1 MPKPAPRH
9 HQMLRMPEEK
19 GSHNVT
25 ELSEQFAVSL
35 VTIRKDLDDLE
46 RQGLLQRTFGGAIF
60 SHRSRFNSS
69 FVEKTNQNLPQKRAI
84 ALAALEYIRDGDT
97 ILLDAGTTTLV
108 LARVLKEHVRA
119 VFVITSSVPAALEL
133 SSAGYDILLL
143 GGMVRN
149 KSLALLGRDTLSV
162 IERYRADK
170 AFLGSSGFTVEMG
183 HAPPNAEDAQ
193 VKEAMI
199 RASSETY
206 VLVDSTKYGHHCLTS
221 FARLRDVGLTITDGA
236 LSATKLR
243 ALQAAGAVVRTVEVP
258 GTKPKPKARHVAAV
272 A

>member
-1 MPKPAPRH
+1 
-9 HQMLRMPEEK
+9 MLRLLEEK
-19 GSHNVT
+19 GSLNVT
-25 ELSEQFAVSL
+25 ELSERFAVSV

-46 RQGLLQRTFGGAIF
+46 RQGVLQRTFGGAIF

-69 FVEKTNQNLPQKRAI
+69 FVEKTNQNLVQKRAI

-97 ILLDAGTTTLV
+97 IMLDAGTTTLI
-108 LARVLKEHVRA
+108 LAQMLKEQVRS

-149 KSLALLGRDTLSV
+149 KSLALLGRETLSV

-183 HAPPNAEDAQ
+183 HATPNAEDAQ
-193 VKEAMI
+193 IKEAMI

-206 VLVDSTKYGHHCLTS
+206 VLVDSSKYGHHCLTS
-221 FARLRDVGLTITDGA
+221 FARLRDVGLTITDDA
-236 LSATKLR
+236 LAPAKLK
-243 ALQAAGAVVRTVEVP
+243 ALQAAGATVRVVGLPRTKA
-258 GTKPKPKARHVAAV
+258 KPRGRHVEAV
-272 A
+272 V